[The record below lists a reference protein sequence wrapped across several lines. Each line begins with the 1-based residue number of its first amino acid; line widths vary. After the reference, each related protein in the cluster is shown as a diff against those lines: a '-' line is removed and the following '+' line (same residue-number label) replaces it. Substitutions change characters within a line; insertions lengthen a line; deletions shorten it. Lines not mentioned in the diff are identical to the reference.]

1 MRAASRTFPYTPLRV
16 IVSVRFLLE
25 AFVATHTR
33 PEGKVRSFGE
43 NIESDLASRFLRVV
57 ETAAIAS
64 ARTMGQGE
72 RKLSD
77 QVATE
82 AMRQTMDAIPM
93 RGTIVIGEGER
104 DEAPMLYIGEKVG
117 AEFPDGRE
125 VPEVD
130 IAVDPLEGTNLCAT
144 GAPGSITVLAASE
157 RGGLLNA
164 PDCYM
169 DKIVVGPSCKDAV
182 ELDAPVADNLKNTAK
197 RLDRDV
203 EDLVVIVLDRPR
215 HEKLIAEIRAAGAR
229 IRLIGDGDLS
239 AGIAAAVIGT
249 GVHAV
254 MGSGGAPAGVI
265 TAAAIRCLN
274 GQILARLVVSKPEHA
289 ERLAKMGVKDLKRIY
304 DTEDLAPGKKM
315 IFACTG
321 VTDGNLLKGVRFF
334 GEGVRTSSMILTL
347 DERQVRF
354 IDSVHLEKRPDIKA
368 RFNYSRS
375 PVRAWLLSALETRPA
390 PGSSWG
396 RALSYLTTH
405 TTFSGAFRK
414 RTRFA

>member
-1 MRAASRTFPYTPLRV
+1 MPAHSKSEAKARTFGR
-16 IVSVRFLLE
+16 
-25 AFVATHTR
+25 
-33 PEGKVRSFGE
+33 

-64 ARTMGQGE
+64 AHTMGQGE

-82 AMRQTMDAIPM
+82 AMRKTMDSIPM

-117 AEFPDGRE
+117 AEFPDGTE

-144 GAPGSITVLAASE
+144 GAPGAITVLAASE
-157 RGGLLNA
+157 SGGLLNA

-169 DKIVVGPSCKDAV
+169 EKIVVGPSCKGAV
-182 ELDAPVADNLKNTAK
+182 DLDAPVADNLKNIAK
-197 RLDRDV
+197 RMRRDV

-215 HEKLIAEIRAAGAR
+215 HEKLIADIRAAGAR

-249 GVHAV
+249 GVHVV
-254 MGSGGAPAGVI
+254 MGSGGAPEGVI

-274 GQILARLVVSKPEHA
+274 GYMLGRLVINKPELE
-289 ERLAKMGVKDLKRIY
+289 ERIARMGIKDKNKIY
-304 DTEDLAPGKKM
+304 EAEDLAPGKQL
-315 IFACTG
+315 IFAATG
-321 VTDGNLLKGVRFF
+321 VTDGSLMKGVRFF
-334 GEGVRTSSMILTL
+334 GEGTRTSSVILTL
-347 DERQVRF
+347 RTGKVRF
-354 IDSVHLEKRPDIKA
+354 IDSIHLEKGPDVKV
-368 RFNYSRS
+368 RF
-375 PVRAWLLSALETRPA
+375 V
-390 PGSSWG
+390 
-396 RALSYLTTH
+396 
-405 TTFSGAFRK
+405 
-414 RTRFA
+414 